1 MFKNIESSETIDC
14 TDNDVISNNLRWV
27 KIKSITHGK
36 NETYDFSLPE
46 TGDKWCHSVIYNGIL
61 GHQTPNGLDPLYYA
75 TYEGA
80 RTKANDFHI
89 IEMRWYEDSRYNK
102 DLRWHKLVGDD
113 TEFIDETD
121 FTFASYEAKLKDGYK
136 PTSSWYET
144 MCRNMNNNQRMI
156 AQELD
161 VSFLGSGGNVIH
173 DEFIKFHEDNHVT
186 EPKFISGP
194 DKEYWIWEEP
204 IEGHEYLLSAD
215 VSRGDGEDSSTI
227 VIIDFTT
234 MEQVMEYK
242 GKVQPDLLAEIVY
255 EYGNLYKALT
265 VIDIAGG
272 MGISTV
278 LKLLDMG
285 YKYLHYDDPKSKL
298 LINKK
303 QLAKLSSKD
312 SDKIPGFN
320 ATSCRVSMIANLER
334 CVRENV
340 IKIRSRRLTGEMKTF
355 VYRNGRAD
363 HMSGFHDDLLMAL
376 AMGLFVL
383 EHSFKNLQKLDKQT
397 KVMLDSWVVGAG
409 SGVNDASAFMHKNKT
424 GVKTIIDPSKQQLA
438 FRNTQDPKGEY
449 LWLFSGMI

>member
-1 MFKNIESSETIDC
+1 
-14 TDNDVISNNLRWV
+14 
-27 KIKSITHGK
+27 
-36 NETYDFSLPE
+36 
-46 TGDKWCHSVIYNGIL
+46 
-61 GHQTPNGLDPLYYA
+61 
-75 TYEGA
+75 
-80 RTKANDFHI
+80 
-89 IEMRWYEDSRYNK
+89 
-102 DLRWHKLVGDD
+102 
-113 TEFIDETD
+113 
-121 FTFASYEAKLKDGYK
+121 
-136 PTSSWYET
+136 
-144 MCRNMNNNQRMI
+144 MNNNQRMI

-173 DEFIKFHEDNHVT
+173 DEFIKFHEDNYVT
-186 EPKFISGP
+186 EPKFISGSE
-194 DKEYWIWEEP
+194 KEYWIWEEP
-204 IEGHEYLLSAD
+204 IEGHEYILGAD
-215 VSRGDGEDSSTI
+215 ASRGDGEDSSTI

-242 GKVQPDLLAEIVY
+242 GKVQPDLLGEIIY

-265 VIDIAGG
+265 VVDIAGG
-272 MGISTV
+272 MGVTTV

-303 QLAKLSSKD
+303 QLTKLSSKD
-312 SDKIPGFN
+312 TDKIPGFN
-320 ATSCRVSMIANLER
+320 ATSCRVAMIANLER
-334 CVRENV
+334 CVRENIV
-340 IKIRSRRLTGEMKTF
+340 KIRSRRLTGEMKTF

-409 SGVNDASAFMHKNKT
+409 SGVNDASAFIHKDKT
-424 GVKTIIDPSKQQLA
+424 GTKTIIDPNKQRLA